1 MALSARP
8 KSITNIEKNIVQ
20 PVLRFKIADQKTGF
34 SIQKY
39 TILISLSLVS
49 LIIIRSV
56 LIIKGI
62 PNLELIRLM
71 ILADIVDFRRCFYA
85 S

>member
-20 PVLRFKIADQKTGF
+20 PVLRFKISDQKTGF

-62 PNLELIRLM
+62 PNLKLVRLM